1 MSTCAAT
8 PRLSDMPRSCVAP
21 SVERA
26 AFCMRIGNLPFA
38 APHVTE
44 VVEVV
49 DGPGTV
55 DGPKPS
61 GAR

>member
-1 MSTCAAT
+1 
-8 PRLSDMPRSCVAP
+8 MPRSCVAP